1 MQYNESEFLIETEEQ
16 EEELIISRTD
26 LNGLITYDNET
37 F

>member
-37 F
+37 V